1 MKSTENSMIEIACLA
16 KNKISLYRVVLVL
29 LLLGCTAFLLQGVTG
44 TVRTPIK
51 KPLAKFPTTLGEWQ
65 VTSSHE
71 SSEAVVKM
79 LGVDDYIEYNYTA
92 PSLPPVNF
100 YAAFY
105 ESVGTGGGYHS
116 PQNCIPGGGWGID
129 VVKTVEIVP
138 KGAQEPVKITGM
150 IIRNRNEYQVV
161 MYWYQNRGRIIH
173 SEYWEKIYQVL
184 DAVVLGRRD
193 GTFVRLLAPVVNND
207 IQATEQALQQFA
219 GLALT
224 ELDNFLPGR
233 KL

>member
-1 MKSTENSMIEIACLA
+1 MTEIASRAANTL
-16 KNKISLYRVVLVL
+16 SLYRTLLVL
-29 LLLGCTAFLLQGVTG
+29 FLLGCTLFLLQGVTG

-51 KPLAKFPTTLGEWQ
+51 QSLAHFPTTLGEWRA
-65 VTSSHE
+65 VSSHA
-71 SSEAVVKM
+71 SSRAVVEM

-92 PSLPPVNF
+92 PLLPSVNF

-129 VVKTVEIVP
+129 AVKMVEVVP
-138 KGAQEPVKITGM
+138 KGAQSPVTVAEM

-161 MYWYQNRGRIIH
+161 LYWYQNRGRIIA
-173 SEYWEKIYQVL
+173 SEYREKLYQVF
-184 DAVVLGRRD
+184 DAIVMGRRD
-193 GTFVRLLAPVVNND
+193 GAFVRLLAPVVNND
-207 IQATEQALQQFA
+207 MQKTEQALQQFA
-219 GLALT
+219 ALALA

>member
-1 MKSTENSMIEIACLA
+1 MTVCRAANTL
-16 KNKISLYRVVLVL
+16 SLYRTFLVL
-29 LLLGCTAFLLQGVTG
+29 CLLGCTLFLLQGVTG

-51 KPLAKFPTTLGEWQ
+51 QSLAHFPTTLGEWRA
-65 VTSSHE
+65 VSSRA
-71 SSEAVVKM
+71 SSRAVVEM

-92 PSLPPVNF
+92 PLLPSVNF

-129 VVKTVEIVP
+129 AVKMVEVVP
-138 KGAQEPVKITGM
+138 KGAQSPVTVAEM

-161 MYWYQNRGRIIH
+161 LYWYQNRGRIIA
-173 SEYWEKIYQVL
+173 SEYREKLYQVF
-184 DAVVLGRRD
+184 DAIVMGRRD
-193 GTFVRLLAPVVNND
+193 GAFVRLLAPVVNND
-207 IQATEQALQQFA
+207 MQKTEQALQQFA
-219 GLALT
+219 ALALA